1 MFTRNVPARPEDERT
16 PRKRSL
22 LSFCTAIVA
31 AAALAVLPAIPVM
44 AAEGDSI
51 ETLTAN
57 AAAARTAADES
68 AAASA
73 TAQADSD
80 AAAALAAAAAAAAV
94 TAAAASAEAAA
105 TAAAADPAD
114 PALDALAADALAALG
129 VADADAGN
137 TAAAATLAAA
147 AAEAAAANAVV
158 AADLATA
165 ADAELAAA
173 LAAEGPAEETDQ
185 SAKLI
190 QSSITENG
198 DECDNEPKD
207 ITTQNGNDN
216 CEPEIRIVVTNICP
230 TEIEVTIKY
239 WVEGYSV
246 YAGGVQ
252 REVKVVDGTAS
263 FTVTDF
269 TGTPFKVTVLDGG
282 SGILASES
290 VKIKGVCPEISV
302 KIRECQTLDGDSKVG
317 VYVDKLSSSR
327 EYDIVI
333 EGPNGFWEKFEVSD
347 EKSWETSYDNLA
359 PGTYTVTVTSD
370 HGRGPDVGPVVYEF
384 TVAPCPEV
392 VVITITPV
400 CAAGASGS
408 LGATLSNLVVG
419 REYRVTVTGP
429 SGTVTD
435 VTFTADSS
443 SWAVPPASLPPGT
456 YTVTVVD
463 TESYEWVIWFKNG
476 GGDEIVRPPR
486 EPLTWSATGTITSCP
501 PLPTLA
507 RTGGE
512 PSGALLPGLLLVPFG
527 AALLLA
533 GGARRRKL
541 FADKES

>member
-1 MFTRNVPARPEDERT
+1 M
-16 PRKRSL
+16 

-68 AAASA
+68 AAAST

-129 VADADAGN
+129 VADAEAGN
-137 TAAAATLAAA
+137 TAAAATLAAETA
-147 AAEAAAANAVV
+147 AAAAANAVV

-173 LAAEGPAEETDQ
+173 LAAEGPAEETVTDQ

-198 DECDNEPKD
+198 DECDNEPKVG

-216 CEPEIRIVVTNICP
+216 CEPEIKIKVTNICP

-269 TGTPFKVTVLDGG
+269 TENKFVVTVLDGG

-290 VKIKGVCPEISV
+290 VNIKKGKCPEISV

-317 VYVDKLSSSR
+317 VYVDKLSISR

-347 EKSWETSYDNLA
+347 EKSWETSYVNLA

-370 HGRGPDVGPVVYEF
+370 HGRGPDVGPVVYTF
-384 TVAPCPEV
+384 TVAPCPEN

-419 REYRVTVTGP
+419 REYWVTVTGP
-429 SGTVTD
+429 SGLVTD
-435 VTFTADSS
+435 VTFIAESS

-463 TESYEWVIWFKNG
+463 TESYEWVIWLENG